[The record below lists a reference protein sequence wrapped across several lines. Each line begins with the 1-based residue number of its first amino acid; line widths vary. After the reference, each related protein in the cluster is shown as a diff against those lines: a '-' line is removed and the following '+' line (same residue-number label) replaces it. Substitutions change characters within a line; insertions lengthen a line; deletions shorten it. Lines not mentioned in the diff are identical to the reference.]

1 MEFGA
6 PMYRNQL
13 SIVHSFNKYLLS
25 RYMPGLVLGAW
36 DTAINRCMCLKS
48 CFILESF
55 KLGKLDEATLD
66 KDVYQKLS
74 LDQMTFLLIKEH
86 ACNGFVFDFV

>member
-1 MEFGA
+1 
-6 PMYRNQL
+6 
-13 SIVHSFNKYLLS
+13 
-25 RYMPGLVLGAW
+25 MPGLVLGAW